1 MWRRRGEDE
10 RRRNHIW
17 REYKVLR
24 DKKRRE
30 IIYLDLVELDL
41 VELDLVDDGMGALEE
56 EEEEEDPD
64 TAGSRRLGI

>member
-1 MWRRRGEDE
+1 MWRQRGEDE
-10 RRRNHIW
+10 RRRCHIW

-30 IIYLDLVELDL
+30 IIYLDL